1 MNVIQN
7 AVMKV
12 TFKTT
17 VFRAR
22 ATDEGGYIHTFI
34 FGFPRHSKTN
44 VSGYTLNINPPN
56 LSDIIKRYFRLNQN
70 KRIDKRTE
78 AKYKSFRGITGYYAL
93 RNNDIADI
101 RRQSMHILSPFK
113 DKIVMLPFLSLLDHE
128 IVISDIVHIGVHTDG
143 NIATKINVI
152 VRRVTDLMKGT
163 GLNPHESQ
171 LASRNS
177 ALAFGNL
184 KQLIENYTN
193 ALQHMIRCR

>member
-1 MNVIQN
+1 
-7 AVMKV
+7 
-12 TFKTT
+12 
-17 VFRAR
+17 
-22 ATDEGGYIHTFI
+22 
-34 FGFPRHSKTN
+34 
-44 VSGYTLNINPPN
+44 
-56 LSDIIKRYFRLNQN
+56 
-70 KRIDKRTE
+70 
-78 AKYKSFRGITGYYAL
+78 
-93 RNNDIADI
+93 
-101 RRQSMHILSPFK
+101 MHILSPFK
-113 DKIVMLPFLSLLDHE
+113 DKIIMLPFLSLLDHE

-171 LASRNS
+171 LASRNN